1 MPKYIKSI
9 YTCIIIFLMCV
20 TSFAYPVY
28 ADDAVSVDSSITVDG
43 NSAEIANI
51 CTQANNSVN
60 AKGSSVILSY
70 KASSN
75 SGLLKFSNRFYS
87 KLDSTEKRT
96 FMETAL
102 SATTKTGLNA
112 KTKNKV
118 YNFIANQD
126 VPVTNAM
133 KYLQTDANADF
144 VEAKK
149 LFDPFSGVIGTI
161 LGVLCVAVFLF
172 TGLSIVFDVF
182 YLVLPGVQMVLERGE
197 ENKKPFGVSKEAYAS
212 LKDSEKDGEYHNV
225 LSIYMKRRI
234 WLILIMSI
242 CIGYLISGAIYDLVV
257 FFIDAFSSI

>member
-1 MPKYIKSI
+1 MHKFIKSI
-9 YTCIIIFLMCV
+9 FTFLLISIICV
-20 TSFAYPVY
+20 FTFIYPVY
-28 ADDAVSVDSSITVDG
+28 ADEAVSVDSSITLST
-43 NSAEIANI
+43 NSAEVASI
-51 CTQANNSVN
+51 CTQANNSVD
-60 AKGSSVILSY
+60 AKGKSTILSY
-70 KASSN
+70 SVSN
-75 SGLLKFSNRFYS
+75 YTTMLKFSNKNYS

-182 YLVLPGVQMVLERGE
+182 YLVLPGVQMMLERGE